1 MIDVPTVTHRRCDGI
16 PRREYLR
23 IGALGLFGLNL
34 PQLLRAAE
42 SETAKTAPARKVS
55 CILMWLSGGISQ
67 IDSFDPKPN
76 APREI
81 RGEFGTI
88 PTRTPGI
95 HFVEHLPKL
104 AKMTPK
110 FSLVRSMTHNQGTHG
125 LADQLVTSGYAPTP
139 SGVGVRYPCQG
150 SIVSWVAGYRDGV
163 PPYVYVGDVTGP
175 DEFRKRDALNA
186 GVLGAQHNPLQLGD
200 QANEPAFKVR
210 GVSPPK
216 GVDLARLNSRREMLT
231 ILDRWQRDTDTRLAS
246 LQSVDTYYQ
255 KAYSLVTSP
264 MAKRAFNLDEEP
276 AQLRDSYGR
285 TMYGQ
290 SCLLARRLVEAGV
303 RYVTVGMPG
312 WDTHVDNF
320 NDLKDKLLPVL
331 DTTYSALLQDLAD
344 RGMLD
349 STLVI
354 CMGEFGRT
362 PKINAEAGRDH
373 WPATQVFAMGG
384 GGIKTGV
391 VVGETSDRS
400 DYPTER
406 PVSVKDFC
414 ATVYHALGIPTTLEY
429 LSSENRPIA
438 VLNEGEPIAELIS

>member
-1 MIDVPTVTHRRCDGI
+1 MIDLPTVAHRRCDGI

-23 IGALGLFGLNL
+23 VGALGLFGLNL
-34 PQLLRAAE
+34 PHLLRARD
-42 SETAKTAPARKVS
+42 STTAKAASGKNVS
-55 CILMWLSGGISQ
+55 CILLWLSGGISQ
-67 IDSFDPKPN
+67 LDSFDPKPD
-76 APREI
+76 APKEI

-88 PTRTPGI
+88 PTSTPGI

-104 AKMTPK
+104 ARMTSK

-139 SGVGVRYPCQG
+139 SGVGIRYPCQG
-150 SIVSWVAGYRDGV
+150 SVVSSVVGYQNGV

-175 DEFRKRDALNA
+175 DAFRKRDALNA
-186 GVLGAQHNPLQLGD
+186 GVLGAQHNPLELGD
-200 QANEPAFKVR
+200 QANKPGFKVP

-231 ILDRWQRDTDTRLAS
+231 MMDHWQRNTDTQLEN
-246 LQSVDTYYQ
+246 LESVDAYYQ

-264 MAKRAFNLDEEP
+264 MAKQAFNLDEESP
-276 AQLRDSYGR
+276 QLRDAYGR

-320 NDLKDKLLPVL
+320 NDMKDKLLPVL
-331 DTTYSALLQDLAD
+331 DTTYSALLQDLEQ

-384 GGIKTGV
+384 GGVKTGV
-391 VVGETSDRS
+391 IVGETSDRS
-400 DYPTER
+400 EYPTER
-406 PVSVKDFC
+406 PVSVQDFC
-414 ATVYHALGIPTTLEY
+414 ATVYHALGIPSSLEY
-429 LSSENRPIA
+429 HTAENRPIA
-438 VLNEGEPIAELIS
+438 LLQEGAPIAELIS

>member
-1 MIDVPTVTHRRCDGI
+1 MIDVPTLAHRRCDGI

-34 PQLLRAAE
+34 PHLLRARDSA
-42 SETAKTAPARKVS
+42 TAKAASGKDVS
-55 CILMWLSGGISQ
+55 CILLWLSGGISQ
-67 IDSFDPKPN
+67 LDSFDPKPD
-76 APREI
+76 APKEI

-88 PTRTPGI
+88 RTSTPGI

-104 AKMTPK
+104 ARMTSK

-139 SGVGVRYPCQG
+139 SGVGIRYPCQG
-150 SIVSWVAGYRDGV
+150 SVVSWVAGYQNGV

-175 DEFRKRDALNA
+175 DAFRKRDALNA
-186 GVLGAQHNPLQLGD
+186 GVLGAQHNPLELGD
-200 QANEPAFKVR
+200 QANQPDFRVG
-210 GVSPPK
+210 GVTPPK

-231 ILDRWQRDTDTRLAS
+231 LLDRWQRDADTRLAN
-246 LQSVDTYYQ
+246 LESVDTYYQ

-264 MAKRAFNLDEEP
+264 MAKRAFDLGEESD
-276 AQLRDSYGR
+276 QLRDSYGR

-320 NDLKDKLLPVL
+320 NDMKDKLLPVL
-331 DTTYSALLQDLAD
+331 DTTYSALLQDLEE

-349 STLVI
+349 STLVV

-391 VVGETSDRS
+391 VVGETSARS
-400 DYPTER
+400 EYPTER
-406 PVSVKDFC
+406 PVSVSDFC
-414 ATVYHALGIPTTLEY
+414 ATVYHALGIPSTLEY
-429 LSSENRPIA
+429 HTSENRPIA
-438 VLNEGEPIAELIS
+438 LLQEGAPIAELIS